1 MALPLRLLPGRAP
14 AAVTGPIVRALARL
28 GVTPNGL
35 TVTALAGNV
44 VAAVLVG
51 GGALAA
57 GGVMMLLASA
67 LDLLDGELA
76 RTTGRA
82 SKLGA
87 LLDSVFDRFSEA
99 VLLFGL
105 LVYQLNEGH
114 HEEAALVFIV
124 VVGSLLV
131 SYVRAR
137 AESLGV
143 ALTSGLFTRA
153 ERVVVLGVALITGAL
168 VRPALW
174 VLAVLTMLTAL
185 QRLYLAGRALHL
197 EVPSVAPDAAPD
209 EAAEEGD

>member
-1 MALPLRLLPGRAP
+1 MALPARLLPRRAP
-14 AAVTGPIVRALARL
+14 AAVIGPIVRALARL
-28 GVTPNGL
+28 GVTPNML
-35 TVTALAGNV
+35 TFAAFGGSA
-44 VAAVLVG
+44 VAAGLVAA
-51 GGALAA
+51 GALAA
-57 GGVMMLLASA
+57 GGVVMLLASS

-105 LVYQLNEGH
+105 LVYELDEGH
-114 HEEAALVFIV
+114 REEAGLVFV
-124 VVGSLLV
+124 AVAGSLLV

-143 ALTSGLFTRA
+143 ALTSGWFTRP
-153 ERVVVLGVALITGAL
+153 ERVALLGVALITGVL

-174 VLAVLTMLTAL
+174 VLAVLTVLTAV
-185 QRLYLAGRALHL
+185 QRLYLAARALRH
-197 EVPSVAPDAAPD
+197 
-209 EAAEEGD
+209 EAAEGD

>member
-1 MALPLRLLPGRAP
+1 MTSAASRMRLPAHLLPTRAP
-14 AAVTGPIVRALARL
+14 KAVTGPIVRTLAGL
-28 GVTPNGL
+28 GVTPNGITGVAL
-35 TVTALAGNV
+35 LGNGVAAAFVASGALAV
-44 VAAVLVG
+44 
-51 GGALAA
+51 GGAL
-57 GGVMMLLASA
+57 MLVFSA
-67 LDLLDGELA
+67 MDLLDGELA

-99 VLLFGL
+99 VVLFGL
-105 LVYQLNEGH
+105 LVYELNEGH
-114 HEEAALVFIV
+114 REESALIFVA

-143 ALTSGLFTRA
+143 ALRSGLFTRS

-174 VLAVLTMLTAL
+174 VLAVLTVLTSA
-185 QRLYLAGRALHL
+185 QRLYLAARALQR
-197 EVPSVAPDAAPD
+197 
-209 EAAEEGD
+209 EAAEGAD

>member
-1 MALPLRLLPGRAP
+1 MALPPRLLPSHVP
-14 AAVTGPIVRALARL
+14 AAVIGPVVRALARA
-28 GVTPNGL
+28 GVTPNAL
-35 TVTALAGNV
+35 TVTALAGNA
-44 VAAVLVG
+44 VAAALVAS
-51 GGALAA
+51 GALAA
-57 GGVMMLLASA
+57 GGVVMLLASA

-76 RTTGRA
+76 RATGRA

-105 LVYQLNEGH
+105 LVYELDEGH
-114 HEEAALVFIV
+114 REEAALVFVV

-153 ERVVVLGVALITGAL
+153 ERVVVLGVALITGVL
-168 VRPALW
+168 LRPALW
-174 VLAVLTMLTAL
+174 VLAVLTVLTAL
-185 QRLYLAGRALHL
+185 QRLYLAGRALHG
-197 EVPSVAPDAAPD
+197 EPHGRAAE
-209 EAAEEGD
+209 EAAEETAEGD

>member
-1 MALPLRLLPGRAP
+1 MALPPRLLPSHVP
-14 AAVTGPIVRALARL
+14 AAVIGPIVRALARA
-28 GVTPNGL
+28 GVTPNAL
-35 TVTALAGNV
+35 TVTALAGNA
-44 VAAVLVG
+44 VAAALVAS
-51 GGALAA
+51 GALAA
-57 GGVMMLLASA
+57 GGVVMLLASA

-76 RTTGRA
+76 RATGRA

-105 LVYQLNEGH
+105 LVYELNEGH
-114 HEEAALVFIV
+114 REEAALVFVV

-153 ERVVVLGVALITGAL
+153 ERVVVLGVALITGVL
-168 VRPALW
+168 LRPALW
-174 VLAVLTMLTAL
+174 VLAVLTVLTAL
-185 QRLYLAGRALHL
+185 QRLYLAGRALHR
-197 EVPSVAPDAAPD
+197 EPHGRAAE
-209 EAAEEGD
+209 EAAEEAAEGD

>member
-1 MALPLRLLPGRAP
+1 MALPARLLPSHLP
-14 AAVTGPIVRALARL
+14 AAVTSPIVRVLARA
-28 GVTPNGL
+28 GVSPNGL
-35 TVTALAGNV
+35 TVTALAGNA
-44 VAAVLVG
+44 VAAALLAS
-51 GGALAA
+51 GALAA
-57 GGVMMLLASA
+57 GGVVMLLASA

-105 LVYQLNEGH
+105 LLYELNEGH
-114 HEEAALVFIV
+114 REEAALVFVV

-153 ERVVVLGVALITGAL
+153 ERVVVLGVALITGVL
-168 VRPALW
+168 VRPAL
-174 VLAVLTMLTAL
+174 VGAGSADGADRAATAL
-185 QRLYLAGRALHL
+185 PRG
-197 EVPSVAPDAAPD
+197 PGAAPRV
-209 EAAEEGD
+209 G

>member
-1 MALPLRLLPGRAP
+1 MALPPRLLPSHVP
-14 AAVTGPIVRALARL
+14 AAVIGPIVRALARA
-28 GVTPNGL
+28 GVTPNAL
-35 TVTALAGNV
+35 TVTALAGNA
-44 VAAVLVG
+44 VAAALVAS
-51 GGALAA
+51 GALAA
-57 GGVMMLLASA
+57 GGVVMLLASA

-76 RTTGRA
+76 RATGRA

-105 LVYQLNEGH
+105 LVYELNEGH
-114 HEEAALVFIV
+114 REEAALVFVV

-153 ERVVVLGVALITGAL
+153 ERVVVLGVALITGVL
-168 VRPALW
+168 LRPALW
-174 VLAVLTMLTAL
+174 VLAVLTVLTAL
-185 QRLYLAGRALHL
+185 QRLYLAGRVLHR
-197 EVPSVAPDAAPD
+197 EPHGRAAE
-209 EAAEEGD
+209 EAAEETAEGD